1 MTGTV
6 HILAVGCYGAGV
18 LVTVAASVAMLLLR
32 GALDRLH
39 LITLATTLGV
49 PLVGLGLA
57 LQNGWTMTTATIV
70 LICAL
75 VTASGPVLTAATGRV
90 AAQRAG
96 LVEQESPE

>member
-1 MTGTV
+1 MTGAV
-6 HILAVGCYGAGV
+6 HILAVACYGAGV
-18 LVTVAASVAMLLLR
+18 LVTVVASLAMLLLR

-39 LITLATTLGV
+39 MVTLTTTLGV

-70 LICAL
+70 LVCAL
-75 VTASGPVLTAATGRV
+75 LTGSGPVLTAAAGRV